1 MTFGRCVMK
10 EGVTYACKIVSK
22 ELTSSI
28 YQTKF
33 LPRELKILGS
43 TRHPHIA
50 RIYTIIE
57 EPKKRVRRL
66 DERTTH
72 VYFMQLAS
80 ALAYLHK
87 NDIAHRDLKCEN
99 VLLTTLDVVK
109 LTDFSFSRYCT
120 SAATKKKELSAT
132 FCGSEAY
139 AAPEILQGIRYLPKR
154 EDMWSLG
161 VILYVM
167 VTGDLP
173 FESGNLPRQLRLQM
187 TRVVRFPKVLPL
199 SNELKNL
206 IRCMLEPVI
215 GLRASM
221 GRVIRHPWIRRYP
234 SPFKELS
241 RKIYQEGSR
250 RPGTPV
256 APVAVPPQ
264 DPAVPPPPRLS
275 AGPGESSRG
284 GGAARLSD
292 SASRT
297 ASELESLGVRKD
309 GSGAEDQRSGGSSG
323 SQDGSRETSGLRE
336 LKRQQAVESLA
347 IGDDAATS
355 NQDRTRRPS
364 DDFASGK
371 QSIEGSTGSDAS
383 GAATDG

>member
-1 MTFGRCVMK
+1 MIAVGRKVAVLSHFK
-10 EGVTYACKIVSK
+10 PGDLNLA
-22 ELTSSI
+22 
-28 YQTKF
+28 Q
-33 LPRELKILGS
+33 
-43 TRHPHIA
+43 
-50 RIYTIIE
+50 
-57 EPKKRVRRL
+57 RVRRL
-66 DERTTH
+66 DERTSH

-99 VLLTTLDVVK
+99 VLLTTIDVVK

-120 SAATKKKELSAT
+120 SPATKKKELSAT

-250 RPGTPV
+250 RPSAPV
-256 APVAVPPQ
+256 APVAVPPH
-264 DPAVPPPPRLS
+264 DPAVPPPPRLP
-275 AGPGESSRG
+275 AGPGEPSRG
-284 GGAARLSD
+284 GGAAPLSD

-297 ASELESLGVRKD
+297 ASELESRGVKKCTAVCEENLEEMGGNAALANEFQLPFSDLTPTEREMVD

-323 SQDGSRETSGLRE
+323 SRDGSRETSGLRE

-347 IGDDAATS
+347 IDDAATS
-355 NQDRTRRPS
+355 NEDQTGRPA
-364 DDFASGK
+364 DDLTSGK
-371 QSIEGSTGSDAS
+371 QSREGSTGSDAS
-383 GAATDG
+383 AAAADG

>member
-1 MTFGRCVMK
+1 MIAVGRNV
-10 EGVTYACKIVSK
+10 VVLSH
-22 ELTSSI
+22 
-28 YQTKF
+28 
-33 LPRELKILGS
+33 LKPGDLNFS
-43 TRHPHIA
+43 Q
-50 RIYTIIE
+50 
-57 EPKKRVRRL
+57 RVRRL

-87 NDIAHRDLKCEN
+87 NDIAHRDLNSLCFTIVEMRCC
-99 VLLTTLDVVK
+99 
-109 LTDFSFSRYCT
+109 SRRLQT
-120 SAATKKKELSAT
+120 RSLSAASAATKKKELSAT

-256 APVAVPPQ
+256 APVACF
-264 DPAVPPPPRLS
+264 
-275 AGPGESSRG
+275 EN
-284 GGAARLSD
+284 
-292 SASRT
+292 
-297 ASELESLGVRKD
+297 GV
-309 GSGAEDQRSGGSSG
+309 
-323 SQDGSRETSGLRE
+323 
-336 LKRQQAVESLA
+336 
-347 IGDDAATS
+347 
-355 NQDRTRRPS
+355 
-364 DDFASGK
+364 
-371 QSIEGSTGSDAS
+371 
-383 GAATDG
+383 

>member
-1 MTFGRCVMK
+1 MK

-57 EPKKRVRRL
+57 EPKKVFIIMELAGGGDLLEKIQRVRRL

-264 DPAVPPPPRLS
+264 DPAVPPPPRLP

-297 ASELESLGVRKD
+297 ASDLESLGVRKVGLALQFD
-309 GSGAEDQRSGGSSG
+309 SDSFNGVAKGCPKHTGYY
-323 SQDGSRETSGLRE
+323 SR
-336 LKRQQAVESLA
+336 
-347 IGDDAATS
+347 
-355 NQDRTRRPS
+355 
-364 DDFASGK
+364 
-371 QSIEGSTGSDAS
+371 
-383 GAATDG
+383 